1 MPNTAMFR
9 QSRRRFLQLSA
20 ASVAALGLVS
30 LSGNAAQKTVRKQPA
45 VGLQLYTIRDL
56 MAQNVATT
64 LQLVAGI
71 GYTEV
76 EFAGYFAQNPA
87 QLRKQLD
94 ALGLRAP
101 SCHLPLETLQQ
112 DLAKAMD
119 EANTLGHR
127 YLVLPYLTTEQRG
140 TDLGSYQ
147 RLAAELNQIGEKCRA
162 QGLQLAYHNHD
173 FEFQDFAGKTPY
185 QVLLTETDAQLVKM
199 ELDLFWTIKAGVDP
213 LALFAK
219 HPGRFPLWHVKDLSK
234 SGEMADVGTGT
245 IDFSRYFAKAAEAGL
260 QHHYIEHDQS
270 PNKILTI
277 QRGFATVKGILAAR
291 QG

>member
-1 MPNTAMFR
+1 MSNCAIFR
-9 QSRRRFLQLSA
+9 QSRRQFLQFSA
-20 ASVAALGLVS
+20 ASIAALGWVS
-30 LSGNAAQKTVRKQPA
+30 LSSHAAQQSDRKQPA

-64 LQLVAGI
+64 LELVAGI
-71 GYTEV
+71 GYTDV

-87 QLRKQLD
+87 QLKKQLD

-119 EANTLGHR
+119 DANTLGHR
-127 YLVLPYLTTEQRG
+127 YLVLPYLTAEQRG
-140 TDLGSYQ
+140 TDLSSYQ

-185 QVLLTETDAQLVKM
+185 QILLAETDEKLLKM

-213 LALFAK
+213 LALFAS
-219 HPGRFPLWHVKDLSK
+219 HPGRFPLWHVKDLSQ
-234 SGEMADVGTGT
+234 SGEMTDVGSGT
-245 IDFSRYFAKAAEAGL
+245 IDFSRYFAQAAQAGL
-260 QHHYIEHDQS
+260 QHHFIEHDQS

-277 QRGFATVKGILAAR
+277 QRGFNTVRGILTSNH
-291 QG
+291 G